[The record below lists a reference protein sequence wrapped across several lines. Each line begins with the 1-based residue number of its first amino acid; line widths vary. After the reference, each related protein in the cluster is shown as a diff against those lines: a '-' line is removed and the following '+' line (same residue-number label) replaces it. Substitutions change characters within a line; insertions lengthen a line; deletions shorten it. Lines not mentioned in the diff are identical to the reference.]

1 MAEDNKGGIVD
12 TVTSG
17 VGTAASTVGS
27 AVSSA
32 AGTMADLAKKAVG
45 ALPGGGAKK
54 PAARRR
60 PSKPRAS
67 AKKRSAKK
75 RVAAKTR
82 GAARK
87 TARGV
92 KDGKAK
98 VKRAVA
104 AKGRK
109 KLADPVSQ
117 VVSRSGDE
125 WALGEHRLLCGA
137 SEVLCDQILRFF
149 ERTTSQQATLAESGL
164 NFSAVGKLRRV
175 EGPR

>member
-27 AVSSA
+27 AMSSA
-32 AGTMADLAKKAVG
+32 AGTMADLAKKAVH

-67 AKKRSAKK
+67 AKKRG
-75 RVAAKTR
+75 AAKTR

-92 KDGKAK
+92 QRGKAK
-98 VKRAVA
+98 VKRSVA

-109 KLADPVSQ
+109 KGV
-117 VVSRSGDE
+117 
-125 WALGEHRLLCGA
+125 
-137 SEVLCDQILRFF
+137 
-149 ERTTSQQATLAESGL
+149 
-164 NFSAVGKLRRV
+164 RRKK
-175 EGPR
+175 